1 MFKAD
6 KFQAKYGQLP
16 SFGHREERGWGGGI
30 EIPLLRL
37 FFYSGHRYSS
47 GGTVISIELQQRLL
61 QLVPT
66 PQAPSL
72 QGLEE
77 IPEYWE
83 QEDKHYDYD
92 ANDDGPLLISRSR
105 VYKLHN
111 TPPKVTVRCS
121 ASPSLAV
128 IPNMPPSR
136 MCRRCCA

>member
-16 SFGHREERGWGGGI
+16 SFGQQRRTGLGSGV
-30 EIPLLRL
+30 EIPSLLRL

-47 GGTVISIELQQRLL
+47 GGTVIPIELQQRLL
-61 QLVPT
+61 RFVPA

-83 QEDKHYDYD
+83 QENKHYDYD
-92 ANDDGPLLISRSR
+92 DNDDGPLLISRSS
-105 VYKLHN
+105 VYKLHRN
-111 TPPKVTVRCS
+111 PSESHGDGAAPPHH
-121 ASPSLAV
+121 PQ
-128 IPNMPPSR
+128 
-136 MCRRCCA
+136 